1 MRIFKTSLIVNF
13 FCLFIFIYL
22 IYHTLHGQYN
32 VQNYLISKYE
42 KRMYE
47 DFNYKLKQSLVDVN
61 KDIFALHYS
70 FDDMVDEITKRKM
83 PLPAEGEVLIKLD

>member
-1 MRIFKTSLIVNF
+1 M
-13 FCLFIFIYL
+13 
-22 IYHTLHGQYN
+22 IYHSLHGQYN
-32 VQNYLISKYE
+32 IQNYLISKYE

-70 FDDMVDEITKRKM
+70 FDDMVDEIAKRKM

>member
-1 MRIFKTSLIVNF
+1 
-13 FCLFIFIYL
+13 L

-32 VQNYLISKYE
+32 IQNYLISKYE

>member
-1 MRIFKTSLIVNF
+1 M
-13 FCLFIFIYL
+13 

-32 VQNYLISKYE
+32 IQNYLISKYE